1 MENARQPAAQ
11 QARVLKKTEPK
22 HRGELSRTWRRLR
35 RHRLGVASLVF
46 ILALCVMAIAA
57 PILAPHNPYALDT
70 SRMGEGPSWS
80 HPFGFDEVGRD
91 ILSRTIY
98 GARVTMIIALVST
111 AISIVIGT
119 AVGATAGY
127 FGGWINSALS
137 RLIDT
142 LMAFPILIL
151 LLTLSAVLGPSV
163 RNVTI
168 ILGVT
173 LWATYARVV
182 RAEVLSLRERDFVL
196 AARGAGATSARIIFR
211 HIVPNTLGPVI
222 VIATLGIGVVI
233 IIAAALSFLG
243 LGVQQP
249 TASWGSDL
257 STARVHMQF
266 SPHIAI
272 VPGVMITVT
281 VLAFNML
288 GDALRDALDPREK
301 D

>member
-1 MENARQPAAQ
+1 ME
-11 QARVLKKTEPK
+11 QAEQSWTRRTQVLAESHTPQ
-22 HRGELSRTWRRLR
+22 RGELSRTWRRLR
-35 RHRLGVASLVF
+35 RHRLGVAGLAF
-46 ILALCVMAIAA
+46 ILALCIMAIAA
-57 PILAPHNPYALDT
+57 PLIAPHHPFELDT

-91 ILSRTIY
+91 ILSRTIF
-98 GARVTMIIALVST
+98 GARVTMIIAVIST
-111 AISIVIGT
+111 AISVGIGT

-127 FGGWINSALS
+127 FGGWVNSLLS

-151 LLTLSAVLGPSV
+151 LVTLSAVLGPSV

-182 RAEVLSLRERDFVL
+182 RAEVMSLRERDFVL
-196 AARGAGATSARIIFR
+196 SARGAGASSARIIFR

-233 IIAAALSFLG
+233 IVAAALSFLG

-272 VPGVMITVT
+272 VPGVMITLT
-281 VLAFNML
+281 VLAFNTL
-288 GDALRDALDPREK
+288 GDALRDALDPRGK